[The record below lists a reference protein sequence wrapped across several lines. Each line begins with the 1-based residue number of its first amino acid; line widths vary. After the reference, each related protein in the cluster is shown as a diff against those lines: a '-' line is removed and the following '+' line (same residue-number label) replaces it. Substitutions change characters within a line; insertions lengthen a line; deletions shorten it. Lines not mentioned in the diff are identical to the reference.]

1 MIYRVSYDV
10 GLKNTAEDGHEV
22 DAVEV
27 EEFST
32 EDEAF
37 SKARKLLENG
47 DHGAV
52 LVRDDSGN
60 VLCGVLLLL
69 RLGFFGE

>member
-10 GLKNTAEDGHEV
+10 GLKTGPEDGREV

-47 DHGAV
+47 DHGTV
-52 LVRDDSGN
+52 IVQDGSGN
-60 VLCGVLLLL
+60 VLCGVLLQL